1 MNSKLILSFSIL
13 YASIILIGAIIIMLK
28 NKNKKQLELNKKEE
42 V

>member
-13 YASIILIGAIIIMLK
+13 YASIIFIGVIIIML
-28 NKNKKQLELNKKEE
+28 KNKKQLELNKKEE

>member
-13 YASIILIGAIIIMLK
+13 YASIIFIGVIIIMLK